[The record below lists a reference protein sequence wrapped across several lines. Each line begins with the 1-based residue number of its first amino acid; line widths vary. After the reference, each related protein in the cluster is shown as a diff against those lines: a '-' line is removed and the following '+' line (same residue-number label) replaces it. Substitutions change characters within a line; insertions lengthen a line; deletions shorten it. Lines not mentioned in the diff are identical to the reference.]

1 MAGRENKEKATPT
14 AQLVAHM
21 TRTLRKQKGLTQE
34 QLGGMCGFSG
44 AAISGVETCAQPASD
59 QMLVKLEEAVGDGM
73 GFFEEARLY
82 LRIEKYPQQFKE
94 YALLERAALNL
105 YLFATPVIHGLF
117 QTEEYARALIAGGF
131 PILTEERVEE
141 LVEARVAR
149 REVFD
154 RDPTAL
160 IELVL
165 DEAVLLRPIG
175 SRETMRGQLEFLAEC
190 ARRRNVT
197 IQVLPLDCALH
208 GEYAGNQGE
217 LNALET
223 PDHEFLVYL
232 EPQDESVL
240 ISDPA
245 KVSTYMQRYARIRGQ
260 ALTPRESLSFIERLA
275 GEQQ

>member
-34 QLGGMCGFSG
+34 QLGEMCGFSG
-44 AAISGVETCAQPASD
+44 GAISGVETCAQPASD
-59 QMLVKLEEAVGDGM
+59 QMLVKPEAAIGDGM

-82 LRIEKYPQQFKE
+82 LRIEKYPVQFKE
-94 YALLERAALNL
+94 YALLERAAVNL
-105 YLFATPVIHGLF
+105 YLFATPVVHGLF

-141 LVEARVAR
+141 LVDARIAR

-154 RDPTAL
+154 REPPTL
-160 IELVL
+160 VELVL

-175 SRETMRGQLEFLAEC
+175 DRGVMHRQLEFLLEC

-208 GEYAGNQGE
+208 GEYAGARGE
-217 LNALET
+217 LNVLET
-223 PDHEFLVYL
+223 QEHEHLVYL
-232 EPQDESVL
+232 EIQDESLLV
-240 ISDPA
+240 SDPA
-245 KVSTYMQRYARIRGQ
+245 KVSTCMQRYARIRGQ
-260 ALTPRESLSFIERLA
+260 ALTARESLGLIERLA

>member
-1 MAGRENKEKATPT
+1 MAGQENKEKATPT

-34 QLGGMCGFSG
+34 QLGEMCGFSG

-59 QMLVKLEEAVGDGM
+59 QMLVKLEEAIGDGM
-73 GFFEEARLY
+73 GFFQESRLY
-82 LRIEKYPQQFKE
+82 LRIEKYPVQFKE

-105 YLFATPVIHGLF
+105 HLFATPVVHGLF

-141 LVEARVAR
+141 LVDARVAR

-154 RDPTAL
+154 REPPTL

-165 DEAVLLRPIG
+165 DEAALLRPIG
-175 SRETMRGQLEFLAEC
+175 DQAVMRGQLRFLAEC

-208 GEYAGNQGE
+208 GEYAGNQGQ
-217 LNALET
+217 LNVLET
-223 PDHEFLVYL
+223 QEHEHLVYL
-232 EPQDESVL
+232 EPQDESLL

-260 ALTPRESLSFIERLA
+260 ALAPRESLGLIERLA
-275 GEQQ
+275 GDQQ